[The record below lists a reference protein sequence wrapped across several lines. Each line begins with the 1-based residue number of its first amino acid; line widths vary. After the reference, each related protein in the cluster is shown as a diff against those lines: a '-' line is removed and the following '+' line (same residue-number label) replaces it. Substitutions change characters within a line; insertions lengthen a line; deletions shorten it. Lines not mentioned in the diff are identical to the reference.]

1 MGFLK
6 KSIYFAA
13 WAKIILAKYISAW
26 LLAEGAVIL
35 SGLAYNGRWE
45 DGSIKWNGGANVKLR
60 VFEKSTRFQH
70 YIDSFN
76 INTNAWVMS
85 YVYKRLRFLNS
96 KVLSQLG
103 ALVSIKKKSIF
114 MLIQS
119 TQRKVVHSLLIMIFL
134 QGFLALWHGWHP
146 GYYICFF
153 NEFLVMQFEKSFF
166 PLVDNK

>member
-1 MGFLK
+1 MQMELILIFFLNYFSESTEFAALGFLK

-35 SGLAYNGRWE
+35 SGLAYNGKWE

-96 KVLSQLG
+96 KILSQLG
-103 ALVSIKKKSIF
+103 ALVSI
-114 MLIQS
+114 
-119 TQRKVVHSLLIMIFL
+119 
-134 QGFLALWHGWHP
+134 
-146 GYYICFF
+146 
-153 NEFLVMQFEKSFF
+153 
-166 PLVDNK
+166 

>member
-1 MGFLK
+1 MGK

-35 SGLAYNGRWE
+35 SGLAYNGKWE

-96 KVLSQLG
+96 KILSQLG
-103 ALVSIKKKSIF
+103 AL
-114 MLIQS
+114 
-119 TQRKVVHSLLIMIFL
+119 
-134 QGFLALWHGWHP
+134 GFLALWHGWHP

-166 PLVDNK
+166 PLVDNNPTIQKMNENPMMRGVFWVMEKCIFHFSCLTVS

>member
-1 MGFLK
+1 MISDENILIFFLNSFSESAEFAALGFLK

-35 SGLAYNGRWE
+35 SGLAYNGKWE

-96 KVLSQLG
+96 KILPFHPWPNVLPQKCPSD
-103 ALVSIKKKSIF
+103 LVE
-114 MLIQS
+114 L
-119 TQRKVVHSLLIMIFL
+119 RKLKIVS
-134 QGFLALWHGWHP
+134 
-146 GYYICFF
+146 YY
-153 NEFLVMQFEKSFF
+153 
-166 PLVDNK
+166 